1 MTALSLCQPVT
12 WLASLLTVIRL
23 LLVFVFLVSNYL
35 PGSRAM
41 TVVIHWDWTLA
52 ITVTVF
58 SLLGGFI
65 SHHLRARILRWEVRG
80 STEVLNCLV
89 FQSGN
94 LGDISEPGGH
104 EGSSDLNVW
113 CNLWTLSLLAPTS
126 SSYDTNIISFP
137 PLNRR
142 SHTEK
147 YDLQLCMLGNKGFL
161 FYFLF
166 YFMRGLF
173 LRNLIIQLIFK

>member
-65 SHHLRARILRWEVRG
+65 SHHVRARILRAA
-80 STEVLNCLV
+80 T
-89 FQSGN
+89 
-94 LGDISEPGGH
+94 
-104 EGSSDLNVW
+104 
-113 CNLWTLSLLAPTS
+113 
-126 SSYDTNIISFP
+126 
-137 PLNRR
+137 
-142 SHTEK
+142 
-147 YDLQLCMLGNKGFL
+147 
-161 FYFLF
+161 
-166 YFMRGLF
+166 
-173 LRNLIIQLIFK
+173 